1 MDFDNDSIANF
12 DFANF
17 NPIISGQTNMWSNT
31 FADLEIRRQET
42 MAAVEEANAHKPV
55 LLPTRW

>member
-17 NPIISGQTNMWSNT
+17 NLIISGQTNMWSNT